1 MLNGGEQPPFG
12 RFRHLERQLS
22 QVQGGLVEHVDGLR
36 LAGTKPKSQQ
46 VGQRSAGR
54 QRDALPPRGVNE
66 TGVTRPAAGWVRAR
80 AFSTC
85 LVRVLQ
91 GPGRDVGFLIR
102 EQMCGDQQIF
112 VITEWPGSSCK
123 HPRSRSRRSRSCSC
137 AWPRW

>member
-22 QVQGGLVEHVDGLR
+22 QVQGGLVEHVDELR

-102 EQMCGDQQIF
+102 EQMCGDQQIL
-112 VITEWPGSSCK
+112 VITHS
-123 HPRSRSRRSRSCSC
+123 
-137 AWPRW
+137 AA